1 MGGGAPLKSNNNNGH
16 SQDPLGEPGEG
27 VSSIQQAVSRV
38 CRVRG
43 GPGGVRHGPH
53 RLLPRPHHL
62 HAPPLP
68 CLRGQGGAG
77 QINIPDSLTFASTF
91 QNHIQ

>member
-1 MGGGAPLKSNNNNGH
+1 MTP
-16 SQDPLGEPGEG
+16 
-27 VSSIQQAVSRV
+27 V

-43 GPGGVRHGPH
+43 GAGGVRHGPH

>member
-1 MGGGAPLKSNNNNGH
+1 MRRGRSV
-16 SQDPLGEPGEG
+16 QYT
-27 VSSIQQAVSRV
+27 VAVPRV

-53 RLLPRPHHL
+53 RLLPGPHHL

-68 CLRGQGGAG
+68 RLRGQGGPG
-77 QINIPDSLTFASTF
+77 QMNIPGSLTTGMR
-91 QNHIQ
+91 